1 MLNHRLPVRHRWM
14 LAALIGGMG
23 LTPSPVWAETT
34 VVLSDHFDNGV
45 PADAD
50 SVAAFWRIDNNAK
63 EGANTLTE
71 NQESN
76 GLLAVTLT
84 GGTGQSMPKVV
95 MRSEVSGDFNFA
107 TGQITLSVK
116 GLGIRTDGTD
126 AKPWNSGVKFSFTS
140 KSAHPW
146 ESPDAVSLVLF
157 GNASMRFG
165 WKAAKPNASPLQVTA
180 VSVSPE
186 QKLGTITGFD
196 LTLSKSGYRL
206 VVHGADKNATFEGAY
221 ADQGGLTPWGNAALV
236 VDFQRNVTTTTV
248 TSHYELGDLLVK
260 RDTP

>member
-1 MLNHRLPVRHRWM
+1 MLNHRLPVRRHWM

-23 LTPSPVWAETT
+23 LTTPVWAETS

-45 PADAD
+45 PADTD
-50 SVAAFWRIDNNAK
+50 SVAAFWRIENNAK

-71 NQESN
+71 NQEGN

-84 GGTGQSMPKVV
+84 GGTGQSMPKVI
-95 MRSEVSGDFNFA
+95 MRSEITDDFNFA

-116 GLGIRTDGTD
+116 GLTVRTDGTD
-126 AKPWNSGVKFSFTS
+126 AKPWNSGMRFSFTS

-146 ESPDAVSLVLF
+146 ESPDAIALTLS
-157 GNASMRFG
+157 GDASMQFG
-165 WKAAKPNASPLQVTA
+165 WKTAKPSAPPLQVTA
-180 VSVSPE
+180 VSVSPAD
-186 QKLGTITGFD
+186 KLGSITGFD
-196 LTLSKSGYRL
+196 LTLSNSGYRL
-206 VVHGADKNATFEGAY
+206 VVHGSDKSATFEGAY
-221 ADQGGLTPWGNAALV
+221 ADKGGLTPWGNAALV

-248 TSHYELGDLLVK
+248 TSRYQLGDVQVK